1 MTVSIKKINLFLAV
15 SLGFVFSALAQ
26 NSYKYS
32 VNLNQVKEDRLTITL
47 QTPKVATSTTIFY
60 LPKIVP
66 GTYMYSDYGRFVHD
80 FKAMNSAG
88 KMLDVK
94 RTSDNSWEIA
104 NAKTLNKIVYDV
116 EDTWDANVKEFV
128 YPMAGTNFEQSKNF
142 VFNTCG
148 VFGYLDQLK
157 ELPFELNITK
167 PEGFYGSTG
176 LVPIKTSST
185 ADTYKCLNAD
195 HLYDSPIM
203 FSVPDT
209 TSVKV
214 GNTQVLVSVYSPNK
228 LAKSAFIASHLKEIL
243 LATNQ
248 YLGGKLPV
256 DKYAFIYYFNGEQ
269 KPFDISGAWEHSYSS
284 FYSLNEQPQ
293 EEAIGSWVDM
303 SAHEFFHIVTP
314 LTISSK
320 EVKKF
325 DFNNPV
331 LSKHLWLYE
340 GSTEYDAHHV
350 QVQYGINTTAQFLQK
365 LQTKIT
371 NSRQY
376 LIDTLSFTELSKE
389 SAGKWKDQ
397 YGNVYEKGALISAS
411 LDLYLLQLSAGKYGL
426 ANLKQELGAKYGKD
440 KYFNDDELFDVI
452 TSMTFPEIRTFF
464 SKYVEGGTP
473 IPYDQFF
480 GYAGIKHTPETQIS
494 VPTMGAFTPGLN
506 AEGFLFIANA
516 DRLNAFGKA
525 MGYRQGDELVSVN
538 GVSLTAANYAKVM
551 GNFSSSAK
559 AGDILTVVVNRK
571 DAAGIKET
579 VSLSQPVQFI
589 NRIDHNRLELIPDA
603 TPGQLA
609 IRKIWLGQG
618 K

>member
-1 MTVSIKKINLFLAV
+1 MNSALKKIMFCSVLLLT
-15 SLGFVFSALAQ
+15 STLTTIAQ
-26 NSYKYS
+26 TSYKYS
-32 VNLNQVKEDRLTITL
+32 VNLNAVKNDRLTITL
-47 QTPKVATSTTIFY
+47 LTPKVNTATTTFY

-66 GTYMYSDYGRFVHD
+66 GTYMYSDYGRFVHNL
-80 FKAMNSAG
+80 KALNSTG
-88 KMLDVK
+88 KQLVVK
-94 RTSDNSWEIA
+94 RTSDNSWDIA
-104 NAKTLNKIVYDV
+104 NAKTLSKIVYDV
-116 EDTWDANVKEFV
+116 EDTWDTEIKEMV
-128 YPMAGTNFEQSKNF
+128 YPMAGTNFEAGKNF

-148 VFGYLDQLK
+148 IFGYLDKLK
-157 ELPFELNITK
+157 DLPFQLNITK
-167 PEGFYGSTG
+167 PTGFYGSTG
-176 LVPIKTSST
+176 LVPIKTTAT
-185 ADTYKCLNAD
+185 ADTYLCANAD

-203 FSVPDT
+203 FSLPDT

-228 LAKSAFIASHLKEIL
+228 LAKSAFIAQHLKEIL

-256 DKYAFIYYFNGEQ
+256 NKYAFIYYFNGEQ
-269 KPFDISGAWEHSYSS
+269 KPFTISGAWEHSYSS

-293 EEAIGSWVDM
+293 EQAIASWVDM

-350 QVQYGINTTAQFLQK
+350 QVQYGINTTAQFLEK
-365 LQTKIT
+365 LRTKIT
-371 NSRQY
+371 NSR
-376 LIDTLSFTELSKE
+376 LGMIDTLSFTELSKE

-411 LDLYLLQLSAGKYGL
+411 LDLYLLKLSGGKYGL

-452 TSMTFPEIRTFF
+452 AKMTYPEIRTFF
-464 SKYVEGGTP
+464 AKYVEGGTP
-473 IPYDQFF
+473 IPYEQFF
-480 GYAGIKHTPETQIS
+480 GYAGVKHTPETQIRAA
-494 VPTMGAFTPGLN
+494 TMGGFGPGLN
-506 AEGFLFIANA
+506 QDGFIFVANT
-516 DRLNAFGKA
+516 DRLNDFGKA
-525 MGYRQGDELVSVN
+525 MGYKVGDELVSIN
-538 GVSLTAANYAKVM
+538 GDKLTPETYARLIGNYNANAKPGDKLVM
-551 GNFSSSAK
+551 V
-559 AGDILTVVVNRK
+559 INRK
-571 DAAGIKET
+571 NASGVKET
-579 VSLSQPVQFI
+579 LTLTQSVQFVKK
-589 NRIDHNRLELIPDA
+589 IDYNRLELIPNP
-603 TPGQLA
+603 TPEQLL

>member
-1 MTVSIKKINLFLAV
+1 MVLTLKKISVCVALVLV
-15 SLGFVFSALAQ
+15 STFTALAQ

-32 VNLNQVKEDRLTITL
+32 VNLNEVKDDRLTITL
-47 QTPKVATSTTIFY
+47 QAPKITTATTTFY

-66 GTYMYSDYGRFVHD
+66 GTYMYSDYGRFVHNL
-80 FKAMNSAG
+80 KALNSAG
-88 KMLDVK
+88 KPLAVK

-104 NAKTLNKIVYDV
+104 NAKTLTKVVYDV

-128 YPMAGTNFEQSKNF
+128 YPMAGTNFEQGKNF

-148 VFGYLDQLK
+148 IFGYFDQLK
-157 ELPFELNITK
+157 DLPFELNITK
-167 PEGFYGSTG
+167 PQGFYGSTG
-176 LVPIKTSST
+176 LVPVKTSNTS
-185 ADTYKCLNAD
+185 DTYKCKNAD

-209 TSVKV
+209 TSIKV

-228 LAKSAFIASHLKEIL
+228 LAKSAFIAEHLKEIL

-293 EEAIGSWVDM
+293 EQAIGSWVDM

-325 DFNNPV
+325 NFNNPV

-350 QVQYGINTTAQFLQK
+350 QVQYGINTTAQFLKK
-365 LQTKIT
+365 LSTKIS
-371 NSRQY
+371 NSRQQ
-376 LIDTLSFTELSKE
+376 LNDTLSFTELSKE
-389 SAGKWKDQ
+389 SAGKWKNE

-411 LDLYLLQLSAGKYGL
+411 LDLYLLKLSNGKYGL
-426 ANLKQELGAKYGKD
+426 ANLKQELGAKYGAD
-440 KYFNDDELFDVI
+440 KYFEDDELFDVI
-452 TSMTFPEIRTFF
+452 TKMTYPEIRTFF
-464 SKYVEGGTP
+464 TKYVEGGTP

-480 GYAGIKHTPETQIS
+480 QYAGVKHTPETQIKAA
-494 VPTMGAFTPGLN
+494 TMGSFAPGLTP
-506 AEGFLFIANA
+506 EGVIFVANT
-516 DRLNAFGKA
+516 DRLNDFGKA
-525 MGYRQGDELVSVN
+525 MGYKLGDEIISLN
-538 GVSLTAANYAKVM
+538 GTKLSPENFAKVT
-551 GNFSSSAK
+551 GDFSINAK
-559 AGDILTVVVNRK
+559 EGDKATVVVNRK
-571 DAAGIKET
+571 NAAGVKET
-579 VSLSQPVQFI
+579 ITLSQPVQFV
-589 NRIDHNRLELIPDA
+589 NRTDYNRLELMTDA
-603 TPGQLA
+603 TPEQLA

>member
-1 MTVSIKKINLFLAV
+1 MSLILKKI
-15 SLGFVFSALAQ
+15 SLSGALLLISAIATIAQ
-26 NSYKYS
+26 TSYKYS
-32 VNLNQVKEDRLTITL
+32 VNLNAVKDDRLTVTL
-47 QTPKVATSTTIFY
+47 QTPKVNTATTIFY

-80 FKAMNSAG
+80 FKALNSAG
-88 KMLDVK
+88 KPLVVK

-104 NAKTLNKIVYDV
+104 NAKTLTKIVYDV

-148 VFGYLDQLK
+148 VFGYLDKLK
-157 ELPFELNITK
+157 DLPFELNFTK
-167 PEGFYGSTG
+167 PQGFYGSTG
-176 LVPIKTSST
+176 LVPIKTSAT
-185 ADTYKCLNAD
+185 ADTYKCNNAD

-203 FSVPDT
+203 FSIPDT

-228 LAKSAFIASHLKEIL
+228 LAKSAFIAEHLKEIL

-293 EEAIGSWVDM
+293 EDAIGSWVDM

-350 QVQYGINTTAQFLQK
+350 QVQYGINTTQQFLRK
-365 LQTKIT
+365 LSAKIT
-371 NSRQY
+371 NSRQR
-376 LIDTLSFTELSKE
+376 LNDTLSFTELSKE
-389 SAGKWKDQ
+389 SAGKWKNE

-411 LDLYLLQLSAGKYGL
+411 LDLYLLKLSNGKYGL

-452 TSMTFPEIRTFF
+452 TKMTYPEVRTFF

-480 GYAGIKHTPETQIS
+480 SYAGVKHTPETQ
-494 VPTMGAFTPGLN
+494 VDAATMGGFTPGLN
-506 AEGFLFIANA
+506 AEGAIFIANA
-516 DRLNAFGKA
+516 DRLNDFGKA
-525 MGYRQGDELVSVN
+525 MGFKVGDEIISLNDVKLTPQNFGSVTSN
-538 GVSLTAANYAKVM
+538 FSLTAKD
-551 GNFSSSAK
+551 GDK
-559 AGDILTVVVNRK
+559 ATVVVNRK
-571 DAAGIKET
+571 NSSGVKEIVT
-579 VSLSQPVQFI
+579 LSQPVQFVK
-589 NRIDHNRLELIPDA
+589 RIEYNRLELMPDA
-603 TPGQLA
+603 SPEQLA

>member
-1 MTVSIKKINLFLAV
+1 MISKIKQI
-15 SLGFVFSALAQ
+15 SLCSALLISAFTTMAQ

-32 VNLNQVKEDRLTITL
+32 VNLNEVKDDRLTITL
-47 QTPKVATSTTIFY
+47 QTPKVTTATTTFY

-80 FKAMNSAG
+80 LKALNKAG
-88 KMLDVK
+88 KPLDVK
-94 RTSDNSWEIA
+94 RTSDNSWEIT
-104 NAKTLNKIVYDV
+104 NAKTLAKIVYDV
-116 EDTWDANVKEFV
+116 EDTWDTSIKGFV
-128 YPMAGTNFEQSKNF
+128 YPMAGTNFEQGKNF

-148 VFGYLDQLK
+148 VFGYLDKLK
-157 ELPFELNITK
+157 DIPFELDITK
-167 PEGFYGSTG
+167 PQGFYGSTG
-176 LVPIKTSST
+176 LIPVKTSAN
-185 ADTYKCLNAD
+185 ADSYKCNNAD

-203 FSVPDT
+203 FSLPDT

-214 GNTQVLVSVYSPNK
+214 GNTEVLVSVYSPNK
-228 LAKSAFIASHLKEIL
+228 LAKSAFIAEHLKEIL

-256 DKYAFIYYFNGEQ
+256 NKYAFIYYFNGEQ
-269 KPFDISGAWEHSYSS
+269 TPFGISGAWEHSYSS

-293 EEAIGSWVDM
+293 DEAIGSWVDM

-350 QVQYGINTTAQFLQK
+350 QVQYGINTTQQFLKK
-365 LQTKIT
+365 LSAKIT
-371 NSRQY
+371 NSRQQ
-376 LIDTLSFTELSKE
+376 LNDTLSFTELSKE
-389 SAGKWKDQ
+389 SAGKWKNE

-411 LDLYLLQLSAGKYGL
+411 LDLYLLKLSNGKYGL

-452 TSMTFPEIRTFF
+452 TKMTYPEIRTFF

-480 GYAGIKHTPETQIS
+480 AYAGVKHIPETEIKAA
-494 VPTMGAFTPGLN
+494 TMGGFMPGLN
-506 AEGFLFIANA
+506 AEGAIFIANV
-516 DRLNAFGKA
+516 DRLNDFGKA
-525 MGYRQGDELVSVN
+525 MGYKLGDEIVSMNDVK
-538 GVSLTAANYAKVM
+538 LTAANFGTVT
-551 GNFSSSAK
+551 GNFNLNAK
-559 AGDILTVVVNRK
+559 EGDKLTIVVNRK
-571 DAAGIKET
+571 NDSGVKEEVT
-579 VSLSQPVQFI
+579 LSQPVQFI
-589 NRIDHNRLELIPDA
+589 KKIDYNRLELIPDA
-603 TPGQLA
+603 TPEQLA

>member
-1 MTVSIKKINLFLAV
+1 MRSTLKNITLCAALLLTSAFATV
-15 SLGFVFSALAQ
+15 AQ
-26 NSYKYS
+26 TSYKYS
-32 VNLNQVKEDRLTITL
+32 VNLNAVKDDRLTITL
-47 QTPKVATSTTIFY
+47 QTPKVNTATTTFY

-66 GTYMYSDYGRFVHD
+66 GTYMYSDYGRFVHNL
-80 FKAMNSAG
+80 KALNSAG
-88 KMLDVK
+88 KPLVVK
-94 RTSDNSWEIA
+94 RTSDNSWNIA
-104 NAKTLNKIVYDV
+104 NAKTLAKIVYDV
-116 EDTWDANVKEFV
+116 EDTWDTKIEGFV
-128 YPMAGTNFEQSKNF
+128 YPMAGTNFEAGKNF

-148 VFGYLDQLK
+148 VFGYLDKLK

-167 PEGFYGSTG
+167 PTGFYGSTG
-176 LVPIKTSST
+176 LVPIKTSAT
-185 ADTYKCLNAD
+185 ADIYKCTNAD

-203 FSVPDT
+203 FSLPDT
-209 TSVKV
+209 TSINV

-228 LAKSAFIASHLKEIL
+228 LAKSAFIAQHLKEIL

-248 YLGGKLPV
+248 YLGGTLPV
-256 DKYAFIYYFNGEQ
+256 NKYAFIYYFNGEQ
-269 KPFDISGAWEHSYSS
+269 TPFGISGAWEHSYSS

-293 EEAIGSWVDM
+293 EQAIGSWVDM

-350 QVQYGINTTAQFLQK
+350 QVQYGLNTTAQFLQK
-365 LQTKIT
+365 LKDKIT
-371 NSRQY
+371 NSRMGM
-376 LIDTLSFTELSKE
+376 IDTLSFTELSKE
-389 SAGKWKDQ
+389 SAGKWKEQ

-411 LDLYLLQLSAGKYGL
+411 LDLYLLKLSNGKYGL

-452 TSMTFPEIRTFF
+452 TKMTYPEIRTFF
-464 SKYVEGGTP
+464 TKYVEGGTP

-480 GYAGIKHTPETQIS
+480 SYAGVKHTPETQINAATVGS
-494 VPTMGAFTPGLN
+494 FGPGLN
-506 AEGFLFIANA
+506 QDGFVFVANI
-516 DRLNAFGKA
+516 DRLNDFGKA
-525 MGYRQGDELVSVN
+525 MGYKLGDELISIN
-538 GVSLTAANYAKVM
+538 GEKITPETYVKLMANYNANAKL
-551 GNFSSSAK
+551 
-559 AGDILTVVVNRK
+559 GDKLEIVVNRK
-571 DAAGIKET
+571 NAAGVKET
-579 VSLSQPVQFI
+579 LTLAQPVQLVK
-589 NRIDHNRLELIPDA
+589 RIDYNRLELMPDA
-603 TPGQLA
+603 TPEQLA